1 MNRAKRLY
9 ALLGVLVAAC
19 VITFAVT
26 RFEEHK
32 EEIRN
37 SDEIVLEIPSD
48 SVESLSWEY
57 ESNSY
62 SFHKDENWVYDGDEA
77 FPVDADTIN
86 EFLSPFEEFG
96 VSFIIENA
104 EDLGQYGLADPLC
117 TINIGT
123 ADETYTITLGD
134 YSTMDSERYVSIG
147 DGNVYLVSSDPLDY
161 YDADLSELID
171 QDDVPQFTSVSQ
183 IGFTGPQDYTVTYEE
198 DGADTYRE
206 DDVYFTEID
215 GKHLPL
221 DTSSV
226 DGYLDDIS
234 GLDLTNYVT
243 YNATDDDLA
252 AYGLDNPELTV
263 SVDYTSEDEDGNET
277 SGTFVLNVS
286 RDPDEQGQ
294 QTDETAASSD
304 AQSDSEE
311 EEEITAYARVGESK
325 ILYQITGDEYTALM
339 AATYDDLRHKE
350 VLPAEF
356 DDVTGVSISLE
367 GSDYTISVEGSGD
380 SRKYLYG
387 EAELDI
393 ADFQSALESLEAD
406 SFTSEEPTQK
416 EEISLTLTLGLDG
429 DPTVEIDL
437 YRYDGEHCLAVVDG
451 ESVSLVP
458 RSEVV
463 DLIEA
468 VNAIV
473 LN

>member
-9 ALLGVLVAAC
+9 ILLGVLVAAS
-19 VITFAVT
+19 VITFAVS
-26 RFEEHK
+26 RFEERK

-57 ESNSY
+57 DSNSF
-62 SFHKDENWVYDGDEA
+62 SFHKDENWIYDSDEA
-77 FPVDADTIN
+77 FPVDAETIN
-86 EFLSPFEEFG
+86 EFLSPFEEFV

-104 EDLGQYGLADPLC
+104 EDLSQYGLDNPVC

-123 ADETYTITLGD
+123 ADETYTIELGD
-134 YSTMDSERYVSIG
+134 FSTMDSERYVSIG
-147 DGNVYLVSSDPLDY
+147 DGNVYLVTNDPLDY
-161 YDADLSELID
+161 YDAELSELID
-171 QDDVPQFTSVSQ
+171 HDDVPQFDTVSH
-183 IGFTGPQDYTVTYEE
+183 IAFTGKDEYEVTYEE

-215 GKHLPL
+215 GEHLPL
-221 DTSSV
+221 DTGNV

-234 GLDLTNYVT
+234 GLSLTDYVT

-252 AYGLDNPELTV
+252 SYGLDSPELTV

-286 RDPDEQGQ
+286 RDPDELAQ
-294 QTDETAASSD
+294 QTEETEAAET
-304 AQSDSEE
+304 DSETE
-311 EEEITAYARVGESK
+311 EKETITAYARVGESK
-325 ILYQITGDEYTALM
+325 IVYQITGDEYKSLM
-339 AATYDDLRHKE
+339 ASSYDDLRHAE
-350 VLPAEF
+350 VVPAAF
-356 DDVTGVSISLE
+356 DDISGISISLE
-367 GSDYTISVEGSGD
+367 GVDYTIDVAEKNDEKTYS
-380 SRKYLYG
+380 YG
-387 EAELDI
+387 EEELDI
-393 ADFQSALESLEAD
+393 TDFQSAMEALEAE
-406 SFTSEEPTQK
+406 SFTSEEPTRK
-416 EEISLTLTLGLDG
+416 EEISLTLTLGLEG
-429 DPTVEIDL
+429 DPTVTIEL
-437 YRYDGEHCLAVVDG
+437 YRYDGDSCLAVVDG
-451 ESVSLVP
+451 DPVSLVP

>member
-9 ALLGVLVAAC
+9 ILLGVLVAAS
-19 VITFAVT
+19 VITFAVS
-26 RFEEHK
+26 RFEERK

-37 SDEIVLEIPSD
+37 SDEVVLEIPSD

-57 ESNSY
+57 DSNSF
-62 SFHKDENWVYDGDEA
+62 SFHKDENWIYDSDEA
-77 FPVDADTIN
+77 FPADAETIN

-104 EDLGQYGLADPLC
+104 EDLSQYGLDNPVC

-123 ADETYTITLGD
+123 ADETYTIELGD
-134 YSTMDSERYVSIG
+134 FSTMDSERYVSIG
-147 DGNVYLVSSDPLDY
+147 DGNVYLVTNDPLDY
-161 YDADLSELID
+161 YDAELSELID
-171 QDDVPQFTSVSQ
+171 HDDVPQFDTVSH
-183 IGFTGPQDYTVTYEE
+183 IAFTGKDEYEVTYEE

-215 GKHLPL
+215 GEHLPL
-221 DTSSV
+221 DTGNV

-234 GLDLTNYVT
+234 GLSLTDYVT

-252 AYGLDNPELTV
+252 SYGLDSPELTV

-286 RDPDEQGQ
+286 RDPDELAQ
-294 QTDETAASSD
+294 QTEETEAAET
-304 AQSDSEE
+304 DSETEE
-311 EEEITAYARVGESK
+311 EETITAYARVGESK
-325 ILYQITGDEYTALM
+325 IVYQITGDEYKSLM
-339 AATYDDLRHKE
+339 ASSYDDLRHAE
-350 VLPAEF
+350 VVPAAF
-356 DDVTGVSISLE
+356 DDISGISISLE
-367 GSDYTISVEGSGD
+367 GVDYTIDVAEKNDEKTYS
-380 SRKYLYG
+380 YG
-387 EAELDI
+387 EEELDI
-393 ADFQSALESLEAD
+393 TDFQSAMEALEAE

-416 EEISLTLTLGLDG
+416 EEISLTLTLGLEG
-429 DPTVEIDL
+429 DPTVTSEL
-437 YRYDGEHCLAVVDG
+437 YRYDGDSCLAVVDG
-451 ESVSLVP
+451 DPVSLVP
-458 RSEVV
+458 HSEVV

>member
-9 ALLGVLVAAC
+9 ILLGVLVAAS
-19 VITFAVT
+19 VITFAVS
-26 RFEEHK
+26 RFEERK

-37 SDEIVLEIPSD
+37 SDEVVLEIPSD

-57 ESNSY
+57 DSNSF
-62 SFHKDENWVYDGDEA
+62 SFHKDENWIYDSDEA
-77 FPVDADTIN
+77 FPVDAETIN

-104 EDLGQYGLADPLC
+104 EDLSQYSLDNPVC

-123 ADETYTITLGD
+123 ADETYTIELGD
-134 YSTMDSERYVSIG
+134 FSTMDSERYVSIG
-147 DGNVYLVSSDPLDY
+147 DGNVYLVTNDPLDY
-161 YDADLSELID
+161 YDAELSELID
-171 QDDVPQFTSVSQ
+171 HDDVPQFDTVSH
-183 IGFTGPQDYTVTYEE
+183 IAFTGKDEYEVTYEE

-215 GKHLPL
+215 GEHLPL
-221 DTSSV
+221 DTGNV

-234 GLDLTNYVT
+234 GLGLTDYVT

-252 AYGLDNPELTV
+252 SYGLDSPELTV

-286 RDPDEQGQ
+286 RDPDELAQ
-294 QTDETAASSD
+294 QTEETEAAET
-304 AQSDSEE
+304 DSETEE
-311 EEEITAYARVGESK
+311 EEMITAYARVGESK
-325 ILYQITGDEYTALM
+325 IVYQITGDEYKSLM
-339 AATYDDLRHKE
+339 ASSYDDLRHAE
-350 VLPAEF
+350 VVPAAF
-356 DDVTGVSISLE
+356 DDISGISISLE
-367 GSDYTISVEGSGD
+367 GVDYTIDVAEKNDEKTYS
-380 SRKYLYG
+380 YG
-387 EAELDI
+387 EEELDI
-393 ADFQSALESLEAD
+393 TDFQSAMEALEAE
-406 SFTSEEPTQK
+406 SFTSEEPTRK
-416 EEISLTLTLGLDG
+416 EEISLTLTLGLEG
-429 DPTVEIDL
+429 DPTVTIEL
-437 YRYDGEHCLAVVDG
+437 YRYDGDSCLAVVDG
-451 ESVSLVP
+451 DPVSLVS

>member
-1 MNRAKRLY
+1 M
-9 ALLGVLVAAC
+9 
-19 VITFAVT
+19 ITFAVS
-26 RFEEHK
+26 RFEERK

-37 SDEIVLEIPSD
+37 SDEVVLEIPSD

-57 ESNSY
+57 DSNSF
-62 SFHKDENWVYDGDEA
+62 SFHKDENWIYDSDEA
-77 FPVDADTIN
+77 FPVDAETIN

-104 EDLGQYGLADPLC
+104 EDLSQYGLDNPVC

-123 ADETYTITLGD
+123 ADETYTIELGD
-134 YSTMDSERYVSIG
+134 FSTMDSERYVSIG
-147 DGNVYLVSSDPLDY
+147 DGNVYLVTNDPLDY
-161 YDADLSELID
+161 YDAELSELID
-171 QDDVPQFTSVSQ
+171 HDDVPQFDTVSH
-183 IGFTGPQDYTVTYEE
+183 IAFTGKDEYEVTYEE

-215 GKHLPL
+215 GEHLPL
-221 DTSSV
+221 DTGNV

-234 GLDLTNYVT
+234 GLSLTDYVT

-252 AYGLDNPELTV
+252 SYGLDSPELTV

-286 RDPDEQGQ
+286 RDPDELAQ
-294 QTDETAASSD
+294 QTEETEAAET
-304 AQSDSEE
+304 DSETEE
-311 EEEITAYARVGESK
+311 EETITAYARVGESK
-325 ILYQITGDEYTALM
+325 IVYQITGDEYKSLM
-339 AATYDDLRHKE
+339 ASSYDDLRHAE
-350 VLPAEF
+350 VVPAAF
-356 DDVTGVSISLE
+356 DDISGISISLE
-367 GSDYTISVEGSGD
+367 GVDYTIDVAEKNDEKTYS
-380 SRKYLYG
+380 YG
-387 EAELDI
+387 EKELDI
-393 ADFQSALESLEAD
+393 TDFQSAMEALEAE

-416 EEISLTLTLGLDG
+416 EEISLTLTLGLEG
-429 DPTVEIDL
+429 DPTVTIEL
-437 YRYDGEHCLAVVDG
+437 YRYDGDSCLAVVDG
-451 ESVSLVP
+451 DPVSLVP

>member
-9 ALLGVLVAAC
+9 ILLGVLVAAS
-19 VITFAVT
+19 VITFAVS
-26 RFEEHK
+26 RIEERK

-37 SDEIVLEIPSD
+37 SDEVVLEIPSD

-57 ESNSY
+57 DSNSF
-62 SFHKDENWVYDGDEA
+62 SFHKDENWIYDSDEA
-77 FPVDADTIN
+77 FPVDAETIN

-104 EDLGQYGLADPLC
+104 EDLSQYGLDNPVC

-123 ADETYTITLGD
+123 ADETYTIELGD
-134 YSTMDSERYVSIG
+134 FSTMDSERYVSIR
-147 DGNVYLVSSDPLDY
+147 DGNVYLVTNDPLDC
-161 YDADLSELID
+161 YDAELSELID
-171 QDDVPQFTSVSQ
+171 HDDVPQFDTVSH
-183 IGFTGPQDYTVTYEE
+183 IAFTGKDEYEVTYEE

-215 GKHLPL
+215 GEHLPL
-221 DTSSV
+221 DTGNV

-234 GLDLTNYVT
+234 GLGLTDYVT

-252 AYGLDNPELTV
+252 SYGLDSPELTV

-286 RDPDEQGQ
+286 RDPDELAQ
-294 QTDETAASSD
+294 QTEETEAAET
-304 AQSDSEE
+304 DSETE
-311 EEEITAYARVGESK
+311 EKETITAYARVGESK
-325 ILYQITGDEYTALM
+325 IVYQITGDEYKSLM
-339 AATYDDLRHKE
+339 ASSYDDLRHAE
-350 VLPAEF
+350 VVPAAF
-356 DDVTGVSISLE
+356 DDISGISISLE
-367 GSDYTISVEGSGD
+367 GVDYTIDVAEKNDEKTYS
-380 SRKYLYG
+380 YG
-387 EAELDI
+387 EEELDI
-393 ADFQSALESLEAD
+393 TDFQSAMEALEAE
-406 SFTSEEPTQK
+406 SFTSEEPTRK
-416 EEISLTLTLGLDG
+416 EEISLTLTLGLEG
-429 DPTVEIDL
+429 DPTVTIEL
-437 YRYDGEHCLAVVDG
+437 YRYDGDSCLAVVDG
-451 ESVSLVP
+451 APVSLVP